1 MTHTQVY
8 TEGVVRGWTPL
19 EPANVMGQWQ
29 AIRLGVDR
37 KPFGKNIFFVGFA
50 LSHFLDLPSLI

>member
-37 KPFGKNIFFVGFA
+37 KPFGKITSFVGLSLSSFFRFA
-50 LSHFLDLPSLI
+50 